1 MKRLLILLTVLA
13 IAGCSSAPTVHKKYG
28 KKAGLHISCSGLSSS
43 WEDCLSEAAKSCGSA
58 GYKVLAKSG
67 VGEGDYAENYPFGL
81 NPDGFSSR
89 NMIVLCR

>member
-1 MKRLLILLTVLA
+1 
-13 IAGCSSAPTVHKKYG
+13 
-28 KKAGLHISCSGLSSS
+28 
-43 WEDCLSEAAKSCGSA
+43 LSEAAKNCGSD

-67 VGEGDYAENYPFGL
+67 VGEGDYDENYPFGL